1 MEQGG
6 VAPSG
11 GTEHRADIPETVFES
26 LYKVW
31 EIKKK
36 KSIDKNALFGG
47 GEGEALKV
55 IIIKKQKDKR

>member
-1 MEQGG
+1 M
-6 VAPSG
+6 APTG

-36 KSIDKNALFGG
+36 SVDKNALFGG

-55 IIIKKQKDKR
+55 IIIKKIKN

>member
-6 VAPSG
+6 VAPTG

-36 KSIDKNALFGG
+36 SVDKNALFGG